1 MNKILTLLWCCAA
14 LLLASCDSGNIH
26 EEMATTTREGLTVR
40 MTGRLRGAESLRS
53 EKVATRSRTRS
64 TTQSCTPKMFERTRD
79 TLRFDV
85 GRSNVG
91 MYAVV
96 EDHLFDNLCSKCHGT
111 NGHAAA
117 GMDLRKGHAY
127 AATVGVASRLNPEAQ
142 RIVPGQA
149 DNSWLVRVLTE
160 GNEGLTHYKDHTL
173 ILNNERDSKYFTLL
187 KDWINAGAKP

>member
-1 MNKILTLLWCCAA
+1 M
-14 LLLASCDSGNIH
+14 
-26 EEMATTTREGLTVR
+26 RER
-40 MTGRLRGAESLRS
+40 
-53 EKVATRSRTRS
+53 VATFSDLKL
-64 TTQSCTPKMFERTRD
+64 TPKMFERTRD

-149 DNSWLVRVLTE
+149 DNSWLVHVLTE

-187 KDWINAGAKP
+187 KDWINAGAKS